1 MTFDGFTNFSARA
14 FFAGAC
20 RFLLAAVVLAWA
32 GGAGAVVAAEPL
44 DTEIIETNG
53 SFAKLN
59 VNAESGLK
67 VGELGSML
75 AVAGLGESTPAV
87 VTAINREYVV
97 VKLTSGEPLIGQV
110 VRFERRAQDA
120 APVPGSP
127 FWKPEEI
134 ASTAGAT
141 ETDASADAAGMIQAN
156 GSPFW
161 KPGES
166 PEGTLQAPEATFEA
180 LRDKNLDFEYPNG
193 QRLKDAMIS
202 GIEAENGQVV
212 KLRVFDRK
220 GDRYLNIDLI
230 EVARI
235 REGEYVIW
243 ENPSPAEAK
252 SLAERRREINRE
264 QMEEKAARRTRAIA
278 SIVAETGQA
287 YWPELTDE
295 QRAEFIDEEKRFAD
309 EEVSKRFADLRLY
322 ETDHFLF
329 YSTIPPKD
337 VGRYILQ
344 LDRMYDLLV
353 KIFQLSPSAEVFR
366 GKGVVYCFQT
376 QKEFLIFEGEFMG
389 SPTELN
395 VLGLCHCFKDGRTL
409 LSCYMGDDPLR
420 FEHVLV
426 HEMSHGFI
434 HRYKTPVDVP
444 SWLNEGIA
452 EYVGKTLVPKAKR
465 VDEYIALALQLARA
479 TGRLGDDF
487 FNEDQAIDAEEY
499 GAGAALVLFLLKDSD
514 RFVQLFEGIKGGLP
528 TEEALARAYGCD
540 FAGLT
545 QAFGRSV
552 GLPRLRP

>member
-1 MTFDGFTNFSARA
+1 MTFDVLNV
-14 FFAGAC
+14 FFAGAF
-20 RFLLAAVVLAWA
+20 RFARAAVFVA
-32 GGAGAVVAAEPL
+32 GAAGAGALVAAEPL
-44 DTEIIETNG
+44 DAEIVETNG
-53 SFAKLN
+53 SYAKLN

-75 AVAGLGESTPAV
+75 AVAGLGDPTPAV
-87 VTAINREYVV
+87 VTATNREYVV
-97 VKLTSGEPLIGQV
+97 VKLTAGEPLIGQV

-127 FWKPEEI
+127 FWKPEEV
-134 ASTAGAT
+134 
-141 ETDASADAAGMIQAN
+141 ASATGSTGAAAPGDALGGQDTR
-156 GSPFW
+156 SPFW
-161 KPGES
+161 KPGEA
-166 PEGTLQAPEATFEA
+166 PAGTLQAPEAKFEE

-193 QRLKDAMIS
+193 QRLKDATIS
-202 GIEAENGQVV
+202 GIEAENGHVV

-220 GDRYLNIDLI
+220 GDRYLNIDLT

-252 SLAERRREINRE
+252 SLAERRREINRK

-287 YWPELTDE
+287 YWPELTED
-295 QRAEFIDEEKRFAD
+295 QRAEFIAEEKRFAD

-337 VGRYILQ
+337 VGKYILQ

-376 QKEFLIFEGEFMG
+376 QKEFLIFENEFMG
-389 SPTELN
+389 VPPELN
-395 VLGLCHCFKDGRTL
+395 VLGLCHCQRDGRTVL
-409 LSCYMGDDPLR
+409 ACFMGDDPLQ

-434 HRYKTPVDVP
+434 HRYKTPVNVS

-465 VDEYIALALQLARA
+465 VDDYMALSLQLARA
-479 TGRLGDDF
+479 TGRLGDDLF
-487 FNEDQAIDAEEY
+487 SEEKPIDAEEY

-545 QAFGRSV
+545 QAFGRTIGMS
-552 GLPRLRP
+552 RLRP